1 MVEIN
6 MTITIQI
13 GNTDD
18 KLTQEEWAR
27 YVEKVNEAIQRR
39 VFSVYFFGAPV
50 NYAKWQ
56 NAAWVIECKEEDS
69 KFLMGS
75 LIEIREHFRQDSVA
89 WTEGRTF
96 FI

>member
-1 MVEIN
+1 

-27 YVEKVNEAIQRR
+27 YVEKVGQAINYKAEC
-39 VFSVYFFGAPV
+39 VHFFGAPV

-69 KFLMGS
+69 RYLMGS

-89 WTEGRTF
+89 WTEGKTL